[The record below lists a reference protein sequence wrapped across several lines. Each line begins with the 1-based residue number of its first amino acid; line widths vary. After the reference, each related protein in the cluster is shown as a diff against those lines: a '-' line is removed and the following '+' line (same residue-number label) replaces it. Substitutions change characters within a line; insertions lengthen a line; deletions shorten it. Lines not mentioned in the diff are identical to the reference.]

1 MLKKFDHIKKLGVF
15 DNFIWDQQ
23 VLNKGG
29 AVQSFVDI
37 NIIYGRN
44 YSGKTT
50 LSRIIRSLEKG
61 NISDKYGT
69 PSFNLKF
76 ADNVEVTNANI
87 DTHDKKIRVF
97 NEDFIRDNL
106 RFISNPEESVESF
119 AILGDD
125 NNKIEVELAELNL
138 ELGMNDEGKETGL
151 YASKKTA
158 TIDYNNASSKHKIA
172 SDNLDKQLTNK
183 ATGKDIGIKYKPE
196 RYGDQNY
203 TIVKLKNEISEVNK
217 SSYKPLS
224 DEELDQY
231 DKLIA
236 ERVLPNLPKFKIPDL
251 NFKSFEE
258 DAEKLITKKISAS
271 DKIDELVKDAILNRW
286 VNEGRRHHRDK
297 HDKCAFCDNTIS
309 SERWIKLD
317 KHFDE
322 ESEQLDRDINLLIA
336 KITNEK
342 TTISNLLSVNK
353 SLFYTKFHNELD
365 DLILNLNAA
374 YKNYEL
380 SLDSLIQQLNARQQD
395 TLNSKDFVIPFDS
408 TNELKNIWSQYLEI
422 CIKSDVFT
430 NSLST
435 EQAKSR
441 KFLRYNEVYNYLITI
456 DYKNLSGSVTEL
468 KIKSDNSYNELARIT
483 RTIAQKQLLI
493 TEKKRELNDEAK
505 GAQKVNEYLNNFF
518 GHRFLS
524 LETLK
529 KQTDDTNRTQIRFE
543 VMRDGKKA
551 YHLSE
556 GECSLLAFCYFL
568 AKLDDIETRDSK
580 PIIWI
585 DDPISSLDGNHIFF
599 IYSLLNAEVVSS
611 GKFKQLFISTHNLD
625 FLKYLKRLKDNF
637 IDENNKKVSFQKAFF
652 VVVRNDR
659 ESIIQVMPSYLKDYV
674 TEFNYLFH
682 QIYKCSSINFVDDT
696 NYITFYNFANN
707 ARKFFEIYLYYK
719 YPDQGMNES
728 TLRLFFGEDKIP
740 AILSDRINNEYSHLC
755 GVFERGATPVEVPEM
770 QTAARQIIERL
781 KEDEDQYTALLNSV
795 GEHVEA
801 AM

>member
-1 MLKKFDHIKKLGVF
+1 MTLRCL
-15 DNFIWDQQ
+15 
-23 VLNKGG
+23 LN
-29 AVQSFVDI
+29 
-37 NIIYGRN
+37 
-44 YSGKTT
+44 
-50 LSRIIRSLEKG
+50 
-61 NISDKYGT
+61 
-69 PSFNLKF
+69 PW
-76 ADNVEVTNANI
+76 
-87 DTHDKKIRVF
+87 
-97 NEDFIRDNL
+97 
-106 RFISNPEESVESF
+106 RF
-119 AILGDD
+119 
-125 NNKIEVELAELNL
+125 
-138 ELGMNDEGKETGL
+138 
-151 YASKKTA
+151 
-158 TIDYNNASSKHKIA
+158 
-172 SDNLDKQLTNK
+172 
-183 ATGKDIGIKYKPE
+183 
-196 RYGDQNY
+196 
-203 TIVKLKNEISEVNK
+203 
-217 SSYKPLS
+217 KPLS

-493 TEKKRELNDEAK
+493 TEKKRELR
-505 GAQKVNEYLNNFF
+505 KV
-518 GHRFLS
+518 
-524 LETLK
+524 
-529 KQTDDTNRTQIRFE
+529 RT
-543 VMRDGKKA
+543 
-551 YHLSE
+551 S
-556 GECSLLAFCYFL
+556 
-568 AKLDDIETRDSK
+568 
-580 PIIWI
+580 P
-585 DDPISSLDGNHIFF
+585 
-599 IYSLLNAEVVSS
+599 
-611 GKFKQLFISTHNLD
+611 
-625 FLKYLKRLKDNF
+625 
-637 IDENNKKVSFQKAFF
+637 
-652 VVVRNDR
+652 
-659 ESIIQVMPSYLKDYV
+659 
-674 TEFNYLFH
+674 
-682 QIYKCSSINFVDDT
+682 
-696 NYITFYNFANN
+696 
-707 ARKFFEIYLYYK
+707 
-719 YPDQGMNES
+719 
-728 TLRLFFGEDKIP
+728 
-740 AILSDRINNEYSHLC
+740 
-755 GVFERGATPVEVPEM
+755 
-770 QTAARQIIERL
+770 
-781 KEDEDQYTALLNSV
+781 
-795 GEHVEA
+795 
-801 AM
+801 